1 MAQHTAHLFLQKVV
15 LLFLHYLHCIEQDEN
30 DFISIQSMFV
40 RDTHSDYKILEVS
53 HSATDGEIKKA
64 YRKMASKYH
73 PDKVT
78 HLGGDLQ
85 DLAEEKFKAVNDAYQ
100 SIKKDRGMS

>member
-1 MAQHTAHLFLQKVV
+1 
-15 LLFLHYLHCIEQDEN
+15 
-30 DFISIQSMFV
+30 
-40 RDTHSDYKILEVS
+40 LEVS